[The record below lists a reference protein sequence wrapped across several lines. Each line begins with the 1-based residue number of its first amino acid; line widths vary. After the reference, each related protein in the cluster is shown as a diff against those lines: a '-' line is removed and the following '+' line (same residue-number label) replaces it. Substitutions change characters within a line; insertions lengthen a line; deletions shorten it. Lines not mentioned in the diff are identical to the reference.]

1 MPTLGINLWEMK
13 PRPFTKVAQKINRT
27 VWTECKDLKI
37 FVITI
42 IMNSVAKGI
51 QAELKQTK
59 PFSSTGEE
67 ASIAILRT
75 ADQLQQQLVELLK
88 PYGLSPTQFNALRIL
103 RGAGEAGLPCSE
115 IGVRM
120 INHDPDITRLLD
132 RLEQRGLVE
141 RQRDPKDRRIHVA
154 RVTKTGLDLL
164 KGLDKPVAEF
174 HLITTAEIG
183 ESNLK
188 SLIRLLDKLRQS
200 LHNSK

>member
-1 MPTLGINLWEMK
+1 MA
-13 PRPFTKVAQKINRT
+13 R
-27 VWTECKDLKI
+27 
-37 FVITI
+37 
-42 IMNSVAKGI
+42 SI

-75 ADQLQQQLVELLK
+75 ADELQQQLVDLLK

-115 IGVRM
+115 IGERM

-132 RLEQRGLVE
+132 RLEQRDLVA
-141 RQRDPKDRRIHVA
+141 RQRDAKDRRVHVA
-154 RVTKTGLDLL
+154 RITKTGLDLL
-164 KGLDKPVAEF
+164 KSLDKPVEEF
-174 HLITTAEIG
+174 HRVTTADFG

-188 SLIRLLDKLRQS
+188 SLIRLSDKLRHS
-200 LHNSK
+200 LQNSK